1 MKRQKTLE
9 AYTCDCCG
17 TEIDDKASASITV
30 RLNGDICYEWWAK
43 GDYCE
48 HCASMLVDAIARAI
62 PVPERYDDEFC
73 DHDRC
78 VEREVGL
85 INSQRELRGED

>member
-1 MKRQKTLE
+1 
-9 AYTCDCCG
+9 
-17 TEIDDKASASITV
+17 
-30 RLNGDICYEWWAK
+30 
-43 GDYCE
+43 
-48 HCASMLVDAIARAI
+48 MLVDAIARAI

-78 VEREVGL
+78 VECEVGL